1 MWCDVW
7 WEQSRHRERVKSHIK
22 SPWCIPPS
30 PWWPG
35 DPLWPAAGSDCVVRS
50 AADAPPAACCP
61 APAPAKDIAAQ
72 ARPSR
77 HGEHC
82 TLSPPSSHRRRRL
95 PRITKPRWMMMVRKE
110 SGRWLLRTAECEAE
124 HRECCVW
131 AEQNTSRIT
140 QLSCSPACTLQHSQS
155 TLVTAPLPACCR
167 SERGKRGGSSDNY
180 LHLAAQEIWDL
191 QAAKKRGCSP
201 RSEIIYSSSVTN
213 LKIHWFS
220 MFC

>member
-1 MWCDVW
+1 
-7 WEQSRHRERVKSHIK
+7 
-22 SPWCIPPS
+22 
-30 PWWPG
+30 
-35 DPLWPAAGSDCVVRS
+35 
-50 AADAPPAACCP
+50 
-61 APAPAKDIAAQ
+61 
-72 ARPSR
+72 
-77 HGEHC
+77 
-82 TLSPPSSHRRRRL
+82 
-95 PRITKPRWMMMVRKE
+95 MVRKE

-201 RSEIIYSSSVTN
+201 RSEIIYSSSGTN
-213 LKIHWFS
+213 LKIYIDFLCSANKLLRKSAHIGLAYS
-220 MFC
+220 SVAPLPPPLSLVRVSPLMFTVPPPLLLCLCQC

>member
-1 MWCDVW
+1 
-7 WEQSRHRERVKSHIK
+7 
-22 SPWCIPPS
+22 
-30 PWWPG
+30 
-35 DPLWPAAGSDCVVRS
+35 
-50 AADAPPAACCP
+50 
-61 APAPAKDIAAQ
+61 
-72 ARPSR
+72 
-77 HGEHC
+77 
-82 TLSPPSSHRRRRL
+82 
-95 PRITKPRWMMMVRKE
+95 MMMVRKE

-167 SERGKRGGSSDNY
+167 SERGKRGGSSDDC

-201 RSEIIYSSSVTN
+201 RSEIIYSSSGTN
-213 LKIHWFS
+213 LKIYIDFMCSANKLLRKSYHIGLGCMLISCTAPSSTVSGPSVPTDVYSSSSPPPVSLSVLNNFYMDVVCMLIFKIFANIS
-220 MFC
+220 GQMSREETCL